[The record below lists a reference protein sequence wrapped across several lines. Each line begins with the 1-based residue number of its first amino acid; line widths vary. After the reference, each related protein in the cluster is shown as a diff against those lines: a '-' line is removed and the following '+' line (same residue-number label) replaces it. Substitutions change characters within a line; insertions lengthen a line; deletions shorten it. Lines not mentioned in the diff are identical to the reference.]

1 MAAQKSPFLGVNY
14 GWSLGED
21 SWNVGMDD
29 NLRQF
34 SALLYKVVDGIVTD
48 VPAMNSGQMYYST
61 LDNTINYNIDGIT
74 YRQVV
79 PVGFSFTDKV
89 TGISYKYDGNSVSP
103 EFSQSSGDS
112 RYVLQSSTTPF
123 SLTLLAAS
131 TAAASRGVLGLG
143 TASTQAT
150 GFFEPAIT
158 AGTNVQFWRGDKTF
172 QDLGAFIRSN
182 SLTGLSLATST
193 PITAADTTLSG
204 FGKLQGQVTLKAPLA
219 SPALTGIPT
228 APTASAG
235 TNTDQIATT
244 AFVAAASAST
254 AVSAIAPIKVK
265 TDRTLAPSATHPVKR
280 DDGSDLQ
287 VGDSYPNT
295 VKNDAYFWNG
305 AEWNSSAQQLEE
317 ILTDPVA
324 PENGAAV
331 LGRGVISI
339 ATLASLMALP
349 VSASRSDL
357 RYLVAEYASG
367 TGVGGGPWRWSGLNM
382 SAAVAADPYR
392 GLVAPPISDPTG
404 ASGAF
409 YREFTGVMYADWFG
423 VVYGSTVDVTARL
436 QAALLHVRAGRGLVA
451 RGDVRVDGTWD
462 MSNLPMAWRIHVE
475 GTIYAG
481 PGPQTTTR
489 IAGIYTDF
497 QAFRYEKIG
506 GVRQGL
512 ALECLSMF
520 MGDIKVMSI
529 DKFGNGAQFIGIHS
543 RPNGVN
549 GIAWCHVDIRNI
561 NVADIPVLITTRTD
575 TPGKTNGYVNENLF
589 KIGYM
594 GGRKGIWCKEGPEQT
609 GGPFGGNKFEKPGF
623 EQITDVNEA
632 ALDLEFCSRTTITDW
647 RFEGPGIKGLQ
658 IRENSKCSRNVY
670 RGSHSLTDTKLEFNG
685 LLVSIDA
692 EIITAEG
699 GLVAAGA
706 KQLGNDSALS
716 YITGDAWNSRVP
728 GDAIE
733 QRVRG
738 ATLGYPDRV
747 QVKTPLGV
755 AGFLEVLTQ
764 NWYMAAPG
772 IPVVDVIPGTRHV
785 STSVSA
791 TGVDIRM
798 PVALEING
806 REIRLE
812 ITAFAS
818 GGVVRI
824 FKGSGAQTAGAGV
837 TSAGLYSLAYRGD
850 QWRISKIGEAYSS

>member
-317 ILTDPVA
+317 RIKDNTNPANGAGIIGFDGMTLGDWLVAQGYWRTVEYFGLTDTPANTRATMQLAINWCAANGYVLKA
-324 PENGAAV
+324 KARSYTIDVSISGITIPDNFICDFGSAWVNRATGSQTPHDMWVNADTVNGNTGISLQGVRFNGKAQVDSLTNANPAHRFCGLRLIKCEGRLSDIRADATCNGEIQAEGTRGGIMLQESVFMDCENLRTDNTIGTGLFIRGG
-331 LGRGVISI
+331 LGRLRNFQGNNNTGSGMSGDQPGWIMNTLSSKVSGYSGISLNGPGWIANGV
-339 ATLASLMALP
+339 
-349 VSASRSDL
+349 
-357 RYLVAEYASG
+357 YASG
-367 TGVGGGPWRWSGLNM
+367 
-382 SAAVAADPYR
+382 
-392 GLVAPPISDPTG
+392 APIG
-404 ASGAF
+404 
-409 YREFTGVMYADWFG
+409 
-423 VVYGSTVDVTARL
+423 
-436 QAALLHVRAGRGLVA
+436 
-451 RGDVRVDGTWD
+451 
-462 MSNLPMAWRIHVE
+462 
-475 GTIYAG
+475 YAG
-481 PGPQTTTR
+481 INLGH
-489 IAGIYTDF
+489 AG
-497 QAFRYEKIG
+497 A
-506 GVRQGL
+506 
-512 ALECLSMF
+512 
-520 MGDIKVMSI
+520 
-529 DKFGNGAQFIGIHS
+529 GNGAVDAVASGFVAENNAGWGINATS
-543 RPNGVN
+543 SP
-549 GIAWCHVDIRNI
+549 
-561 NVADIPVLITTRTD
+561 
-575 TPGKTNGYVNENLF
+575 
-589 KIGYM
+589 
-594 GGRKGIWCKEGPEQT
+594 
-609 GGPFGGNKFEKPGF
+609 
-623 EQITDVNEA
+623 
-632 ALDLEFCSRTTITDW
+632 
-647 RFEGPGIKGLQ
+647 GLQ
-658 IRENSKCSRNVY
+658 GDGWVSKNSGAEGIRLVNSP
-670 RGSHSLTDTKLEFNG
+670 GSTISALVKGGSSHGLLVDGAGTYAIDANISGAAFNG
-685 LLVSIDA
+685 LYARNGADVVLSAGSVLSGNSQ
-692 EIITAEG
+692 G
-699 GLVAAGA
+699 GAA
-706 KQLGNDSALS
+706 
-716 YITGDAWNSRVP
+716 
-728 GDAIE
+728 
-733 QRVRG
+733 
-738 ATLGYPDRV
+738 ATF
-747 QVKTPLGV
+747 T
-755 AGFLEVLTQ
+755 
-764 NWYMAAPG
+764 
-772 IPVVDVIPGTRHV
+772 
-785 STSVSA
+785 
-791 TGVDIRM
+791 
-798 PVALEING
+798 
-806 REIRLE
+806 
-812 ITAFAS
+812 
-818 GGVVRI
+818 
-824 FKGSGAQTAGAGV
+824 AGV
-837 TSAGLYSLAYRGD
+837 TVDTASKVEIHGRVLDGAAYGVQSIGGGIISIEGGSVRGNASGDIRTSGGTVRFDRAKLSADMRSGTFTILAGTNNVATGNGNMIDPNLVSFTPANAAARTAGNPIVSTFVPQSSFTAQIGANAPTDAQYR
-850 QWRISKIGEAYSS
+850 YVLL